1 MILVM
6 RQFTKALLVYTFGV
20 HGWMH
25 RSHSHNVQMRP
36 VSLYWDTDN
45 SDLVTDIPPGIIHA
59 GAHGSNAPPTGN
71 NGHTV
76 NIYGNKGYFPHFLAD
91 GTAINGGLPQ
101 ACNLTLH
108 ISRLEYD
115 IRQLV
120 PDPSFSGVCLLDFEQ
135 IRADWNST
143 EEIYRKKSIEVGGQR
158 ITYLAL
164 PENKRANITNAI
176 AAYEDGARTLFLATI
191 NAVRNVRPGCQMG
204 WYGYPTNALPHT
216 ITPAWQQYC
225 VQNPQRCFFDHGG
238 WGNATGYMGNGGA
251 AQRKINDGLQW
262 LFNALDVITP
272 SVYLGI
278 PNATNDA
285 DRMATT
291 NYVTSTVREAVRL
304 AGSRKP
310 VIPCTWLSYDN
321 YWQIPPPTPRS
332 LLSAQDLRIELS
344 APLAAGADGILLWG
358 ALDVTASPSAPN
370 SVSAMQQYCGGATG
384 PLSSVVAAICS
395 SYHCVNATAVGAA
408 PS

>member
-191 NAVRNVRPGCQMG
+191 NAAARWAGMG
-204 WYGYPTNALPHT
+204 TRLTH
-216 ITPAWQQYC
+216 C
-225 VQNPQRCFFDHGG
+225 H
-238 WGNATGYMGNGGA
+238 
-251 AQRKINDGLQW
+251 
-262 LFNALDVITP
+262 TP
-272 SVYLGI
+272 SR
-278 PNATNDA
+278 P
-285 DRMATT
+285 R
-291 NYVTSTVREAVRL
+291 
-304 AGSRKP
+304 GS
-310 VIPCTWLSYDN
+310 S
-321 YWQIPPPTPRS
+321 
-332 LLSAQDLRIELS
+332 
-344 APLAAGADGILLWG
+344 
-358 ALDVTASPSAPN
+358 TASKIPSG
-370 SVSAMQQYCGGATG
+370 VFLIM
-384 PLSSVVAAICS
+384 
-395 SYHCVNATAVGAA
+395 AVGAMPRA
-408 PS
+408 TWAMVVQRSERSTMDYSGYSMRLMSSPHPCILEFRMRRTTPIAWPLPTMSHLLCVKPCGWLARESR